1 MVGVRLLLARVIPF
15 LYYSNKNILM
25 SAGISLGISLVGN
38 SWLFFVSFNQIF
50 KIYILWT
57 EDRIE
62 TYELIF
68 MRWPCL

>member
-1 MVGVRLLLARVIPF
+1 MVSVRLLLARVIPF
-15 LYYSNKNILM
+15 LYYSSNILM
-25 SAGISLGISLVGN
+25 SARISLVGN

-57 EDRIE
+57 EDRIG

-68 MRWPCL
+68 MRWPGL